1 MLATPPPTGGDR
13 VAWKIH
19 LPPDVA
25 ERAKHDAIRHEGSLK
40 RARMASSFTNNF
52 SGPEG
57 LLIGAALILFF
68 IIRQF
73 STRPVLSLWNVAAP
87 AALLY
92 FGLQGLGNLDS
103 SAWLLVGF
111 SISLAIALGVARGLT
126 FRVWTN
132 DQGRALMRGGA
143 WTLVLWI
150 APVAVKAALTFAEVQ
165 FGFGVAANSSA
176 ASLLPGAVTI
186 GAQVLV
192 VYLRAQD
199 QRIASLRVS

>member
-1 MLATPPPTGGDR
+1 
-13 VAWKIH
+13 
-19 LPPDVA
+19 
-25 ERAKHDAIRHEGSLK
+25 
-40 RARMASSFTNNF
+40 MASNFANNF

-73 STRPVLSLWNVAAP
+73 STRAVLSLWNVAAP

-92 FGLQGLGNLDS
+92 FGLQGLGDLDS
-103 SAWLLVGF
+103 TGWLLLGF
-111 SISLAIALGVARGLT
+111 SISVALALGVARGLT
-126 FRVWTN
+126 FRIWTG
-132 DQGRALMRGGA
+132 DDGRALMRGGA
-143 WTLVLWI
+143 WTLVLWTATI
-150 APVAVKAALTFAEVQ
+150 AVKAALTFAEIR
-165 FGFGVAANSSA
+165 FGFGAAASSTA

-199 QRIASLRVS
+199 QRVASYPVS